1 MKHQLPAFSSEKE
14 LADWI
19 GDHDT
24 SEYMDDLEEVTE
36 DIKVRRTETAE
47 ESIDVLLNS
56 KDLEAIKQVA
66 NDKGVPYQTLIQTW
80 VIEKLRQEATDS
92 GQQR

>member
-1 MKHQLPAFSSEKE
+1 MKSELPKFSSNEE

-19 GDHDT
+19 DNHDI

-36 DIKVRRTETAE
+36 DLKVRRTKDAE
-47 ESIDVLLNS
+47 ETIGVILNS

-80 VIEKLRQEATDS
+80 VIEKLHQEAPDS
-92 GQQR
+92 HQ